1 MNDLISRQD
10 AIKELEE
17 QLYYNDAD
25 EGIIIHGTPF
35 WNSDLV
41 KGIIKNDVPSAEPK
55 KGEWVPDGFFKDEP
69 SMWKCSCCGASVYRT
84 DECNYCYN
92 CGAKMEKE

>member
-1 MNDLISRQD
+1 MSDLISRQ
-10 AIKELEE
+10 AALVFI
-17 QLYYNDAD
+17 QSLYP
-25 EGIIIHGTPF
+25 GIPLAPF
-35 WNSDLV
+35 NKKKWREKYKQYIEVEIGLTNL
-41 KGIIKNDVPSAEPK
+41 PSVEPK
-55 KGEWVPDGFFKDEP
+55 KGKWVPDGFFKDEP

>member
-1 MNDLISRQD
+1 MNDLISRQE

-55 KGEWVPDGFFKDEP
+55 KGKWIKNDNGTY
-69 SMWKCSCCGASVYRT
+69 SCNLCQSWIPEEQYHYARFCLHCGA
-84 DECNYCYN
+84 E
-92 CGAKMEKE
+92 MIKE